1 MWCPNGPP
9 PPPKTRCG
17 FSCEHGCD
25 KCAKYSMSLFCRKNE
40 VNCES
45 MCGGTWCPKNPPLVK
60 ETPDPCPTGYCAT
73 WKLYRECKRLQA
85 EGWNGACAPPRKQ
98 QQQQQQGG
106 GLRASKEQNKRAAA
120 FLAHVGKGVGTP
132 PHAGQNCGF
141 HCDGN
146 CLMCTGWDPSG
157 NWCDLSKTNCE
168 GSCGGLWCKP
178 EPVKPTKCGFD
189 CELGCGKCGNYS
201 TAPFCSQ
208 SKADCTQ
215 CGGTSLCV

>member
-85 EGWNGACAPPRKQ
+85 EGWNGACAPPRE

-106 GLRASKEQNKRAAA
+106 RHALAAARASG
-120 FLAHVGKGVGTP
+120 F
-132 PHAGQNCGF
+132 HAG
-141 HCDGN
+141 
-146 CLMCTGWDPSG
+146 
-157 NWCDLSKTNCE
+157 
-168 GSCGGLWCKP
+168 CGGPAYMWNCAAWGGS
-178 EPVKPTKCGFD
+178 EGVCCDSRFSEAMRSMCAHPVIESGRCVNAT
-189 CELGCGKCGNYS
+189 
-201 TAPFCSQ
+201 TA
-208 SKADCTQ
+208 A
-215 CGGTSLCV
+215 